1 MVKKDWIGNKQTTF
15 STLGASSHSEH
26 EREINDYYATDP
38 IVISP
43 LIERVKLTQTVWE
56 CACGEGHLS
65 KELEKFGYSVIS
77 TDIIDRGYGDVI
89 DFLKETKISIYD
101 IVTNPPYKYAK
112 EFIEKAL
119 ELSIDGAK
127 ICMFL
132 KLTFLEGQ
140 LRYKFFKQN
149 PPKYIY
155 VFSKRIRCGLNGVF
169 KGSSAVCFAWFVW
182 IKGNKEN
189 PIIDWII

>member
-1 MVKKDWIGNKQTTF
+1 MVKKDWIGNKRTTF
-15 STLGASSHSEH
+15 ATLGASSHSEH

-38 IVISP
+38 IVIKP

-65 KELEKFGYSVIS
+65 KELEKFGYLVIS
-77 TDIIDRGYGDVI
+77 TDIIDRGYGTVV
-89 DFLKETKISIYD
+89 DFLKETKSSNCD

-119 ELSIDGAK
+119 QLSSDGIK

-140 LRYKFFKQN
+140 GRYKFFKQN
-149 PPKYIY
+149 PPKYVY
-155 VFSKRIRCGLNGVF
+155 VFSRRAQCGLNGVF
-169 KGSSAVCFAWFVW
+169 RGSSAACYAWFVW
-182 IKGNKEN
+182 EKGNKNN